1 MSLASYTTLSIT
13 AIGMAEG
20 WDGLRGIAS
29 VRWECPSGDSE
40 ESSADDLIRWLRT
53 GGGRAYVQAADGT
66 RGPKV
71 FVAGVDSN
79 RYLCSNP
86 DDETADALLEL
97 PRFWQ
102 VVHSH
107 RGPTHRRRGLFR
119 SR

>member
-13 AIGMAEG
+13 AVGMAEG
-20 WDGLRGIAS
+20 WDGLRGIAT

-40 ESSADDLIRWLRT
+40 ESSVDDLIRWLRT
-53 GGGRAYVQAADGT
+53 GGGRAYVKAPDGT

-71 FVAGVDSN
+71 FVVGTDAN
-79 RYLCSNP
+79 RYICSNP
-86 DDETADALLEL
+86 DDETADALLQL

-102 VVHSH
+102 VVPSH
-107 RGPTHRRRGLFR
+107 RAPNHRRRGLFR